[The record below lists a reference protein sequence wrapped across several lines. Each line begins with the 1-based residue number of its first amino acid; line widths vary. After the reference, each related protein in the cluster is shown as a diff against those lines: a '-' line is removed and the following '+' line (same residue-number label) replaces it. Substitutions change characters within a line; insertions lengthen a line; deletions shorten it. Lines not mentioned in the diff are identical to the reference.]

1 MIAKR
6 VRRMLVVIKDY
17 AFSVHYGQTRITISE
32 PFRKSTFLW
41 KRTIIQGFKNMYI
54 AQLQLFIKTVALV
67 VFFAYILKG
76 DEAAQLD
83 PDESKQKDVHS
94 LMIRETNS

>member
-1 MIAKR
+1 MIVKR
-6 VRRMLVVIKDY
+6 VRRMPVVIKDC
-17 AFSVHYGQTRITISE
+17 ARSVHYSQSGITISE

-41 KRTIIQGFKNMYI
+41 ERTIIQGFKNMYI

-67 VFFAYILKG
+67 VFFAYILKD